1 MSAFD
6 YIPAPVGLP
15 ASMKGDLDYKIA
27 NGVRSYSVRV
37 QPTSNPVT
45 TTTTALTASSTP
57 HPDIPQQIQNIVF
70 DLPCSGDEGLW
81 IDPRQTTLNFKMT
94 LSSNS
99 AGSANITTGYL
110 RSNAMAFFDR
120 ATTIQSGQQIDICEE
135 FGLLHDTLLAGQF
148 SSSDLDG
155 TALLY
160 GFLPGTANERQG
172 LALAMLTA
180 NTILTTQSETHN
192 FSVPLVNPVF
202 GVTASKM
209 INVGR
214 LANLQYQLQT
224 ASVLPITMTTGL
236 TPGSLTVTLS
246 DFSIGLEM
254 VSVPRDVLSAIDS
267 TLVNGKMYNS
277 GIAYRTGST
286 NLSASAGAQSLLC
299 SAVKGSSVK
308 SIFARFVDGGTANT
322 TNSSNGKYDAKNP
335 IINSYSF
342 NVGSVYYPNYRI
354 NPLIAPSNSM
364 IEFFKAMGSFNNSQI
379 KSNLIPAQY
388 CKLSAGGSAQA
399 LTLGSTQ
406 AYEYNLGSA
415 NDKLCSFII
424 GQNLEVVARNSL
436 VSGINTQSANVF
448 LEVNLASAPTN
459 AHNVYITSMNDVI
472 YEHDIATRSIRAI
485 M

>member
-1 MSAFD
+1 
-6 YIPAPVGLP
+6 
-15 ASMKGDLDYKIA
+15 
-27 NGVRSYSVRV
+27 
-37 QPTSNPVT
+37 
-45 TTTTALTASSTP
+45 
-57 HPDIPQQIQNIVF
+57 
-70 DLPCSGDEGLW
+70 
-81 IDPRQTTLNFKMT
+81 
-94 LSSNS
+94 
-99 AGSANITTGYL
+99 
-110 RSNAMAFFDR
+110 
-120 ATTIQSGQQIDICEE
+120 
-135 FGLLHDTLLAGQF
+135 
-148 SSSDLDG
+148 
-155 TALLY
+155 
-160 GFLPGTANERQG
+160 
-172 LALAMLTA
+172 
-180 NTILTTQSETHN
+180 
-192 FSVPLVNPVF
+192 
-202 GVTASKM
+202 M

-224 ASVLPITMTTGL
+224 ASVVPLTITTGL
-236 TPGSLTVTLS
+236 TPGSLTITLS

-286 NLSASAGAQSLLC
+286 NLSASSGAQSLLC

-308 SIFARFVDGGTANT
+308 SIFARFVDGGTAST

-335 IINSYSF
+335 MINSYSF

-388 CKLSAGGSAQA
+388 CKLSAGGTAQA
-399 LTLGSTQ
+399 LTVGATQ
-406 AYEYNLGSA
+406 DYAYNLSSA
-415 NDKLCSFII
+415 NDKLCSFLI